1 MIPTRTVAAGMQSGI
16 SVDKALGVCSAVSD
30 DPAGGTSG
38 IGIQLAG
45 SQAREAVRSAAHR
58 TLPGAPSWGR
68 VLATTVSLWAG
79 RRVARLRH
87 PRLALILTICVAVAA
102 AATVSVV
109 QVGGTSSRT
118 ASASRPHAAPPAWA
132 RGPDGAARTQAA
144 TWVAGQLSSA
154 ETVGCDPLMCAALR
168 GHGVAASRLLP
179 VTSGT
184 AGLSAAGAGVVVAS
198 ASAAGQ
204 QDAPVLLASFG
215 SGASQVEVRT
225 AAPGGSAAYQRAV
238 AADLA
243 ARRSAGMQLL
253 HSQRINVA
261 GPAAAQLQ
269 AGQVDTRLLIMLAM
283 LASEHPWR
291 VTGFAGASPGVPLAE
306 APYRE
311 VTITGPD
318 AADLAASL
326 AMVRAQRAPY
336 QPAQAAIL
344 HLPGGQTGQGQ
355 LALRID
361 FAAPGPLGLLTGGA
375 SA

>member
-1 MIPTRTVAAGMQSGI
+1 MGA
-16 SVDKALGVCSAVSD
+16 
-30 DPAGGTSG
+30 SG
-38 IGIQLAG
+38 IGRQLAG
-45 SQAREAVRSAAHR
+45 SQTREAVKSTAHR

-87 PRLALILTICVAVAA
+87 PRLALILTICVVVAA
-102 AATVSVV
+102 AAVVSIV

-118 ASASRPHAAPPAWA
+118 ASAPRPHAAPPAWA
-132 RGPDGAARTQAA
+132 RGPAGTARTQAA
-144 TWVAGQLSSA
+144 TWVAGQLNSA

-168 GHGVAASRLLP
+168 AHGVAASRLLP
-179 VTSGT
+179 VTPGT
-184 AGLSAAGAGVVVAS
+184 AGPGAAGADVVVAS
-198 ASAAGQ
+198 ASVAGQ
-204 QDAPVLLASFG
+204 QGAPVLLASFG
-215 SGASQVEVRT
+215 TGASQVEVRT
-225 AAPGGSAAYQRAV
+225 APPGGSAAYQRAV

-243 ARRSAGMQLL
+243 ARKSAGMQLL
-253 HSQRINVA
+253 HSQRIGVA

-283 LASEHPWR
+283 LASQHPWR

-306 APYRE
+306 APFRE

-336 QPAQAAIL
+336 QPAQAVIV
-344 HLPGGQTGQGQ
+344 HLPGGQTAQGQ
-355 LALRID
+355 IALRID
-361 FAAPGPLGLLTGGA
+361 FAAPGLLGLLTGGA